1 MINTAICLF
10 VYNRSRHTNQV
21 LKSLSKCKNFKKFPL
36 YIFSDNFN
44 ASKKNDK
51 LEVNLARNE
60 ILHFEKKNKNIFIK
74 FSKTNLGLYKNLTR
88 GISYVLSKY
97 PSVIV
102 LEDDLVFD
110 ENFLN
115 FMDCSLQKFR
125 DKKNILQISG
135 YSYPINCNSNVA
147 YFLNLTSCWGW
158 ATWSDRW
165 RDFIKFSK
173 NKKLIQAEYNNIQY
187 DYNKKSNFNVNGSY
201 NYLKMLKKQIKINSQ
216 FNSWGILFY
225 LFSFHKNFLN
235 LFPPSTLV
243 ENRGFDGSGSH
254 KSTSNVFNRVVSN
267 GKSKRISYPRIIKLN
282 THNQKQVGIFLLK
295 ELGLVRKIIHYLFK

>member
-1 MINTAICLF
+1 MRNTAICLF
-10 VYNRSRHTNQV
+10 VYNRSHHTSKV
-21 LKSLSKCKNFKKFPL
+21 LKSLSECKNFEKFRL
-36 YIFSDNFN
+36 YIFSDNFKV
-44 ASKKNDK
+44 SKKNDK
-51 LEVNLARNE
+51 FEVNLVRNK
-60 ILHFEKKNKNIFIK
+60 ILEFKKKNKNIFIK
-74 FSKTNLGLYKNLTR
+74 FSKINLGLYKNLTK
-88 GISYVLSKY
+88 GISYVLSKH

-102 LEDDLVFD
+102 IEDDLVFN

-135 YSYPINCNSNVA
+135 YSYPINYNSNVA

-165 RDFIKFSK
+165 RAFIKFSK
-173 NKKLIQAEYNNIQY
+173 NKKLIQEEYNNIKY
-187 DYNKKSNFNVNGSY
+187 DCNKKNNFNVNGSY
-201 NYLKMLKKQIKINSQ
+201 NYLKMLKKQMTSQ

-225 LFSFHKNFLN
+225 LFSFHKKFLN
-235 LFPPSTLV
+235 LFPPFTLV

-267 GKSKRISYPRIIKLN
+267 GKSKKISYPRIIKLN

-295 ELGLVRKIIHYLFK
+295 ELSLVKKTIHYLFK